1 MLQVANNFFQD
12 LDRFH
17 NYLKDIPLYTQEEF
31 NNINNVKD
39 SWPGFRSLEIFDN
52 HPFLG
57 FLFLSEFRKNFPGV
71 NIKQLNIGLYLHLR
85 LADDQEKDWVHT
97 DSGVY
102 TCIIYLNNT
111 NYDSGTQIFNEVTKQ
126 EYKVINDTKYVKN
139 TAVIFDSSTPHKSV
153 LNFGSDIHN
162 GRLTLNAFFYNI

>member
-1 MLQVANNFFQD
+1 MIFYKNETLCNSLFPF
-12 LDRFH
+12 LF
-17 NYLKDIPLYTQEEF
+17 LKNLTVPLT
-31 NNINNVKD
+31 
-39 SWPGFRSLEIFDN
+39 FRSLEIFDN

-57 FLFLSEFRKNFPGV
+57 FLFLSEFRKNFPVV

-111 NYDSGTQIFNEVTKQ
+111 NYDSGTQIFNEVT
-126 EYKVINDTKYVKN
+126 
-139 TAVIFDSSTPHKSV
+139 
-153 LNFGSDIHN
+153 
-162 GRLTLNAFFYNI
+162 LTIQSM

>member
-85 LADDQEKDWVHT
+85 L
-97 DSGVY
+97 
-102 TCIIYLNNT
+102 N
-111 NYDSGTQIFNEVTKQ
+111 
-126 EYKVINDTKYVKN
+126 
-139 TAVIFDSSTPHKSV
+139 
-153 LNFGSDIHN
+153 
-162 GRLTLNAFFYNI
+162 